1 MAWTTSDRVMRY
13 RRRSSAVD
21 VLVETID
28 GWRRHVTG
36 RNAAVLTY
44 YGFLSIFPLFLV
56 ASTILGLLL
65 EDNEELRQDILDSAI
80 AQIPVIGREIA
91 SNSGTIGGGIWGL
104 VVGLALALWAAT
116 KAFVG
121 VQNAFDDAWDV
132 SLDHRG
138 NPAVKRG
145 KALLG
150 IAFIGTSLVATVALA
165 AVAAAADLP
174 AGGRVLI
181 VVGTLAIN
189 VVVLAA
195 MYRFLSAFDVS
206 WSMVWPGA
214 ILGGFGFTTLQVLG
228 ATIVNRFL
236 RNAGDT
242 SGVFATVFALLA
254 WISLH
259 ATISLVGIELNA
271 ALQRRRAAREATF
284 GWLEETAETSGRDDA
299 SPVD

>member
-1 MAWTTSDRVMRY
+1 MAWTTSERVMRV

-21 VLVETID
+21 VIVETLD

-56 ASTILGLLL
+56 ASTILGLVL
-65 EDNEELRQDILDSAI
+65 EDNEELRQDILDSAV
-80 AQIPVIGREIA
+80 AQIPVIGQEIA
-91 SNSGTIGGGIWGL
+91 SNSGTIGGGIWGI
-104 VVGLALALWAAT
+104 VVGLAVALWAST

-132 SLDHRG
+132 SVDHRG

-214 ILGGFGFTTLQVLG
+214 ILGGVGFTTLQVLG

-236 RNAGDT
+236 RNASDT

-284 GWLEETAETSGRDDA
+284 GWLEETAASRRDDA